1 MINSVRQT
9 VLAILN
15 KNNFGYL
22 GVSDFNQY
30 AKQAQLEIFENYLSK
45 FNKQINLE
53 NVRQSGAGYAGLS
66 QKIAEDLE
74 NFSVTNFL
82 TPYSGNEFYLPSLT
96 TTGDNWF
103 YMSKVLCYPTELA
116 NGTNT
121 SVVASQLVNTSGN
134 FVSLGVAIGDI
145 VINQATSAIATVTEV
160 TSSTVLTLSANI
172 FPLSATVYMILDAS
186 GVKEAEKVSHTKITQ
201 LNSSLLTTP
210 NNTFPS
216 YTLAGS
222 TITIY
227 PSTINDKG
235 KVQAQYFRYPLDPK
249 WTYVT
254 FSGGEPIFDAS
265 ASDYQDIELP
275 IEEENNLIL
284 KILKLAGVEIREADI
299 YQYANQEDIK
309 EETK

>member
-1 MINSVRQT
+1 LINSVRQT

-53 NVRQSGAGYAGLS
+53 NVRQSGTGYAGLS

-121 SVVASQLVNTSGN
+121 SAVASQLVNTSGN

-145 VINQATSAIATVTEV
+145 VINQATSAVATVTEV

-186 GVKEAEKVSHTKITQ
+186 SVKEAEKVSHTKE
-201 LNSSLLTTP
+201 
-210 NNTFPS
+210 
-216 YTLAGS
+216 
-222 TITIY
+222 
-227 PSTINDKG
+227 
-235 KVQAQYFRYPLDPK
+235 V
-249 WTYVT
+249 
-254 FSGGEPIFDAS
+254 
-265 ASDYQDIELP
+265 
-275 IEEENNLIL
+275 
-284 KILKLAGVEIREADI
+284 
-299 YQYANQEDIK
+299 
-309 EETK
+309 